1 MSDNPLVLLA
11 SLDTTVPVSQVV
23 DVMNAVDAYVRR
35 AKEFKVQLEQAMI
48 EWIKANGDIEIGT
61 VRYYVGTEKEAK
73 CTDQRTALDLI
84 LEASGGDLDAVASVL
99 ASGAFKPGAARA
111 LLSPVQYE
119 AVFLTTEKSK
129 LKEGKPDRKLI
140 RVDSQYVRQHE
151 PEQEKDRS

>member
-61 VRYYVGTEKEAK
+61 VRYYVGTEKETK
-73 CTDQRTALDLI
+73 CVDQREA
-84 LEASGGDLDAVASVL
+84 LEAFLDAAGGDLDAVSTML
-99 ASGAFKPGAARA
+99 ASGAFKHGAARA
-111 LLSPVQYE
+111 LLDEERYAKLFV
-119 AVFLTTEKSK
+119 TTEKSK

-140 RVDSQYVRQHE
+140 RVDSQYVRQNE